1 MSTLIYSFDTTGQPT
16 LAEVGGKALSLIATT
31 GAGLPVP
38 GGLALSLAF
47 FAPWT
52 DAIKSTPEWAA
63 LLADPDKD
71 NCDAVK
77 ARAGALVLNDDQRT
91 ALDRHLAGLG
101 GDGVFAVRSSSP
113 EEDLAGSS
121 FAGMY
126 ETFLGTTRD
135 RLEEVIAKAYASM
148 FDVRV
153 MSYKGRQGIAL
164 EGTAISVIVQRQ
176 IASDVSGI
184 GFSLNPMNN
193 CYDEAVIDASF
204 GLGEA
209 IVSGIVTPDHH
220 IVDKVAMEIVEKR
233 VSEKTVA
240 LYLNPEGGMTKGTPA
255 DPGAEALDEAQI
267 LELTGLIK
275 ATEDHYGFPVDIEWA
290 FENGQLYL
298 LQARPITT
306 YFPLFPEMITAPGA
320 QKKLYMDTYA
330 VTQGFSER
338 LSILG
343 ADVWAIV
350 LDRLKRGGMPAGPE
364 GYLLNLHGRQYF
376 QLHNMMKGI
385 GKRSIDLWNTL
396 DNALE
401 GREAE
406 VMRDY
411 KAETMSPLMKQAR
424 RAQIRMVGQMLPVA
438 IRLLW
443 NPVRFAE
450 NTNASTERLLA
461 KFRDMKN
468 DRPFDELVEAAFK
481 AFDDI
486 FFDFMVYTAGLLG
499 EWRIRRMMR
508 GTEGEAL
515 NMFLVM
521 DVPSNPTSAMGHAML
536 ALAGSPDIRATQ
548 DAAEFEERIGARS
561 YAPAFMA
568 AFDAYVDRYG
578 ARGFREIDVA
588 TPRVMERLG
597 DFFQQL
603 KAINVDDNRM
613 LQARERKADAIA
625 TMRAIAH
632 AKGKQKTFDK
642 NLRTIEL
649 SYGHRE
655 TPKYLIV
662 MMNGALHRVALEI
675 GAHFVAQGRL
685 DTAEDIFELSIAQV
699 TQAQKDDSLEL
710 RPLIEVNLK
719 PLEIMRNVKSY
730 PNFVDSRGRIFRK
743 RIDAGSGD
751 LVGMAVS
758 NGSYTGRAKVL
769 KTPYEKR
776 LEPGDILVTVAT
788 EPSWTPVFVNA
799 SAVVLEVGGGLQHG
813 AIIAR
818 EYGLPCVSGL
828 PGVTG
833 IIKDGD
839 LLEVDGTNGI
849 VKILTKGKHAPVF
862 DPFEITVI
870 DRGAVVKRS

>member
-1 MSTLIYSFDTTGQPT
+1 MSALIYSFDTDQRPT

-31 GAGLPVP
+31 KAGLPVP
-38 GGLALSLAF
+38 DGLALSVAF

-52 DAIKSTPEWAA
+52 EAIKVTPEWQA
-63 LLADPDKD
+63 LLDAPTKEA
-71 NCDAVK
+71 CDRVK
-77 ARAGALVLNDDQRT
+77 ALAAQMTLTDAQTEALIGH
-91 ALDRHLAGLG
+91 LDLFASG
-101 GDGVFAVRSSSP
+101 GTFAVRSSSP
-113 EEDLAGSS
+113 EEDLAGAS

-135 RLEEVIAKAYASM
+135 QIEDVVAKAYASM
-148 FDVRV
+148 FDIHV
-153 MSYKGRQGIAL
+153 MSYKVRQGIAL

-176 IASDVSGI
+176 IASDVSGV

-193 CYDEAVIDASF
+193 CYDEAVIDAGF

-209 IVSGIVTPDHH
+209 IVSGIVTPDHYV
-220 IVDKVAMEIVEKR
+220 VDKVSMEIIDKR
-233 VSEKTVA
+233 ISEKAVA
-240 LYLNPEGGMTKGTPA
+240 LHLNPDGGMTKGAPT
-255 DPGAEALDEAQI
+255 DPQAQALTEGQI

-275 ATEDHYGFPVDIEWA
+275 DTEDHYGFPVDIEWA
-290 FENGQLYL
+290 YENDRLFL

-306 YFPLFPEMITAPGA
+306 YFPLFPEMITAPGTR
-320 QKKLYMDTYA
+320 KKLYMDTFGL
-330 VTQGFSER
+330 TQGFNER

-343 ADVWAIV
+343 ADIWAIV

-376 QLHNMMKGI
+376 QLHNMMKGL
-385 GKRSIDLWNTL
+385 GKRALDLFNSY

-406 VMRDY
+406 LLRDY
-411 KAETMSPLMKQAR
+411 KAQTMSPQMKQAR
-424 RAQIRMVGQMLPVA
+424 RAQISMVGKMLPHT

-443 NPVRFAE
+443 DPIRFAKGTE
-450 NTNASTERLLA
+450 ASVEGLLD
-461 KFRDMKN
+461 KFRAMEN
-468 DRPFDELVEAAFK
+468 DRPFDALVEDAFT
-481 AFDDI
+481 AFDAI
-486 FFDFMVYTAGLLG
+486 FFDFLAYMAGFLG

-515 NMFLVM
+515 KMFLVM

-536 ALAGSPDIRATQ
+536 ALAGFPDIRATL
-548 DAAEFEERIGARS
+548 DAADFETKIRERS
-561 YAPAFMA
+561 YAPEFME
-568 AFDAYVDRYG
+568 AFDAYIDRYG
-578 ARGFREIDVA
+578 ARGFREIDIA

-603 KAINVDDNRM
+603 KAINLDDNQM
-613 LQARERKADAIA
+613 LHAHTRKADAIA
-625 TMRAIAH
+625 KMREIAKS
-632 AKGKQKTFDK
+632 KGKLKAFDK
-642 NLRTIEL
+642 NLRTIEVT
-649 SYGHRE
+649 YGHRE
-655 TPKYLIV
+655 TPKYLVV
-662 MMNGALHRVALEI
+662 MMNGALRRVALEI
-675 GAHFVAQGRL
+675 GAEFVAQGRL
-685 DTAEDIFELSIAQV
+685 DAAGDIFELSIAQV
-699 TQAQKDDSLEL
+699 AQAQTDETLAL
-710 RPLIEVNLK
+710 RPLIATNLK
-719 PLEIMRNVKSY
+719 PMEIVAGVKDY
-730 PNFVDSRGRIFRK
+730 PNFIDSRGKIFRK
-743 RIDAGSGD
+743 HIEAGSGD
-751 LVGMAVS
+751 LAGMAVS
-758 NGSYTGRAKVL
+758 HGTYTGRAKVL

-849 VKILTKGKHAPVF
+849 VKILETA
-862 DPFEITVI
+862 
-870 DRGAVVKRS
+870 A